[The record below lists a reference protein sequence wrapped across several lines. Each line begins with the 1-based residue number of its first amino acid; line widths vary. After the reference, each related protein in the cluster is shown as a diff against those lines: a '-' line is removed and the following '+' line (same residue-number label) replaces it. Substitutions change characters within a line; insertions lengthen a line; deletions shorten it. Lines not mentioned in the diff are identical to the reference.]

1 MQSTGYLQDA
11 VAQWIHPLINATPL
25 PPLSPLPPLPPLPP
39 SIQELHHL
47 LQGDSD
53 SRCSSL
59 EEPRQLKS
67 SSRRVL
73 VMCPFAVV
81 KPDDVTLEDI
91 NARLL
96 RRPQRSVRHSATAT
110 GVHKRRQGML
120 GFSGKAVVAATRIH
134 TGGRGTITII
144 KTK

>member
-11 VAQWIHPLINATPL
+11 VAQWIHPLINATPP
-25 PPLSPLPPLPPLPP
+25 PPLSLLSPP

-91 NARLL
+91 NARFL

-110 GVHKRRQGML
+110 GVHKRRQGMPGL
-120 GFSGKAVVAATRIH
+120 SGKAVVAATRIR